1 MKSQLLFVTPA
12 EIAAGGGGSCSPCR
26 PVRSGA
32 GSGAAG
38 GAGGAARAVGAAGWL
53 EVTGEV
59 QAEGQPLLSFS
70 PAP

>member
-1 MKSQLLFVTPA
+1 MKSQLLFVTA
-12 EIAAGGGGSCSPCR
+12 AGIAAGGGGSCSPCR

-32 GSGAAG
+32 GCGSSG
-38 GAGGAARAVGAAGWL
+38 GAGAAARAVGAAAWL
-53 EVTGEV
+53 EVTDDV